1 MEKKNNNTAISTK
14 YSVSEQT
21 AGWANLHHAVDK
33 LWSDIYEL
41 LEHED
46 ELQDMDERFS
56 EEFEKPLLA
65 LMNAVENGLSQSVL
79 SSIRESK
86 ACVII

>member
-1 MEKKNNNTAISTK
+1 MEKNNTAISTK
-14 YSVSEQT
+14 YSVSEHT
-21 AGWANLHHAVDK
+21 AGWANLHHAVDR
-33 LWSDIYEL
+33 LWGDIYEL

-65 LMNAVENGLSQSVL
+65 LITAVENGLSQSVL
-79 SSIRESK
+79 ENFRANKESI
-86 ACVII
+86 VL

>member
-1 MEKKNNNTAISTK
+1 MEKNNTAISTK
-14 YSVSEQT
+14 YSVSEHT

-33 LWSDIYEL
+33 LWGDIYQL

-79 SSIRESK
+79 ENFRTNKENI
-86 ACVII
+86 VL

>member
-1 MEKKNNNTAISTK
+1 MEKKNIKTAISTK
-14 YSVSEQT
+14 YSVSEHT

-33 LWSDIYEL
+33 LWGDIYEL

-65 LMNAVENGLSQSVL
+65 LMDAVENGLSQSVL
-79 SSIRESK
+79 ENFRTNKESI
-86 ACVII
+86 VL

>member
-14 YSVSEQT
+14 YSVSEHT

-33 LWSDIYEL
+33 LWGDIYNL

-65 LMNAVENGLSQSVL
+65 LMDAVENGLAQSVL
-79 SSIRESK
+79 ENFRANKESI
-86 ACVII
+86 VL

>member
-1 MEKKNNNTAISTK
+1 MEKNNTAISTK

-33 LWSDIYEL
+33 LWGDIYEL
-41 LEHED
+41 LERED

-65 LMNAVENGLSQSVL
+65 LMNAVEHGLSQSVL
-79 SSIRESK
+79 ENFRTNKESI
-86 ACVII
+86 VL

>member
-1 MEKKNNNTAISTK
+1 MEKKHINTAISTK

-33 LWSDIYEL
+33 LWGDIYEL

-46 ELQDMDERFS
+46 ELQDIDERFS

-65 LMNAVENGLSQSVL
+65 LMIAVENGLSKSVL
-79 SSIRESK
+79 ENFRANKKSI
-86 ACVII
+86 IL

>member
-1 MEKKNNNTAISTK
+1 MEKKNINTAISTK

-33 LWSDIYEL
+33 LWGDIYEL

-79 SSIRESK
+79 ENFRTNKESI
-86 ACVII
+86 VL

>member
-1 MEKKNNNTAISTK
+1 MEKKNNHTAISTK
-14 YSVSEQT
+14 YSVSEHT

-33 LWSDIYEL
+33 LWGDIYEL
-41 LEHED
+41 LEHEN

-79 SSIRESK
+79 ENFRTNKESI
-86 ACVII
+86 VL